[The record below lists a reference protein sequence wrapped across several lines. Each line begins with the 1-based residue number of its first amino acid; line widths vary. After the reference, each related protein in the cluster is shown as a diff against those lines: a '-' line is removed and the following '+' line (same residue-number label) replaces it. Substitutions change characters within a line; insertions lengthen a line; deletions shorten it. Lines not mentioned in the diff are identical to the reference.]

1 MATATFKA
9 EIKELMNLIAHSMYS
24 DQEVFL
30 RELISNGADA
40 LQKMKLA
47 GLKDAALYG
56 DDSDLSIY
64 VDIDKEARTI
74 TIRDTGIGMS
84 AEEVVD
90 NLGTVAKSGTKAL
103 LQELKSAK
111 DGDQAS
117 LIGQFGVGFYSA
129 FVVADKVIVKTLKAG
144 SQDAIRWESDGV
156 EKYQTKSIKKKD
168 RGTEVIL
175 HLKED
180 ESVNKFLED
189 WQVRQVIT
197 NWSNHI
203 MAPVMMPKTGEGEE
217 GYTQVNDAQALW
229 TIPAKDI
236 SDEDYQQF
244 YQMLTHD
251 FNDALAYEHKHIQSV
266 NTEFTSLLFV
276 PKKAPMDLYFR
287 DYSKK
292 GLKLYVQ
299 RVFVMDEA
307 EQFLPSYLRFV
318 KGIIDCE
325 DLPLNVSREILQTN
339 PKTKAIKASITKN
352 VLKML
357 TKLAKKQ
364 PEDYQIFWSEFG
376 AVMKEGAAQDFANK
390 DLLMELLRFTDQD
403 DAKLSLQDYV
413 GSMKSGQ
420 DKIYYLISD
429 NQQSAKHS
437 PHIETYRSK
446 GFKVLILTDR
456 VDPFLMNA
464 MKEFEGKAFHNVSE
478 ADDAIKDEKLEKE
491 TERAQKTHEGD
502 IKRVSEVL
510 SAKASDVKFTSRLI
524 NAPSSIVAGKDE
536 ITPHMHRLMKES
548 GQPVADFK
556 PVLELNP
563 KHDLVK
569 KLLAEQSDVR
579 FEKIAKVLF
588 DQALMSEGGV
598 VEDPNAFIQA
608 MNELIEV

>member
-1 MATATFKA
+1 
-9 EIKELMNLIAHSMYS
+9 
-24 DQEVFL
+24 
-30 RELISNGADA
+30 
-40 LQKMKLA
+40 
-47 GLKDAALYG
+47 
-56 DDSDLSIY
+56 
-64 VDIDKEARTI
+64 
-74 TIRDTGIGMS
+74 
-84 AEEVVD
+84 
-90 NLGTVAKSGTKAL
+90 
-103 LQELKSAK
+103 
-111 DGDQAS
+111 
-117 LIGQFGVGFYSA
+117 
-129 FVVADKVIVKTLKAG
+129 
-144 SQDAIRWESDGV
+144 
-156 EKYQTKSIKKKD
+156 
-168 RGTEVIL
+168 
-175 HLKED
+175 
-180 ESVNKFLED
+180 
-189 WQVRQVIT
+189 
-197 NWSNHI
+197 
-203 MAPVMMPKTGEGEE
+203 
-217 GYTQVNDAQALW
+217 
-229 TIPAKDI
+229 
-236 SDEDYQQF
+236 
-244 YQMLTHD
+244 
-251 FNDALAYEHKHIQSV
+251 
-266 NTEFTSLLFV
+266 
-276 PKKAPMDLYFR
+276 
-287 DYSKK
+287 
-292 GLKLYVQ
+292 
-299 RVFVMDEA
+299 
-307 EQFLPSYLRFV
+307 
-318 KGIIDCE
+318 
-325 DLPLNVSREILQTN
+325 
-339 PKTKAIKASITKN
+339 
-352 VLKML
+352 ML

-491 TERAQKTHEGD
+491 TEKAQKTHEGD

-510 SAKASDVKFTSRLI
+510 KAKASDVKFTARLV

-598 VEDPNAFIQA
+598 IEDPNAFIQA